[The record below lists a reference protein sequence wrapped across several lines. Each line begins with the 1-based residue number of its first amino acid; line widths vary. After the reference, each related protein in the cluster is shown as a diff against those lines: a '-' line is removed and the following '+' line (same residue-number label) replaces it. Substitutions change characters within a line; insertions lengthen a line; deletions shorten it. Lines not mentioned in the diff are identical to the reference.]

1 MIKLK
6 HSVVINRPVDEV
18 FAFLA
23 NPENEMLWNQSTQKS
38 EQTSE
43 GPMGVGT
50 TVNIVTRFLGQSI
63 DSTWEVT
70 EYEVNRRRAIKSTSG
85 PMPFEFVQ
93 TFESVEGGT
102 KLTGTGQIE
111 AGGFFKLAEPV
122 VGRMAKRQQETTF
135 ANLKDILEAQE

>member
-23 NPENEMLWNQSTQKS
+23 NPENEPLWNSGTQKA

-50 TVNIVTRFLGQSI
+50 TVNSVSRFLGQTTEA
-63 DSTWEVT
+63 TWEVT
-70 EYEVNRRRAIKSTSG
+70 EYEVNRRRGSKSTSG
-85 PMPFEFVQ
+85 PMPFEFVNN
-93 TFESVEGGT
+93 FESVEGGT
-102 KLTGTGQIE
+102 KLTATFQIE

-122 VGRMAKRQQETTF
+122 LARMARRQQETSL
-135 ANLKDILEAQE
+135 ANLKDILEAEE

>member
-1 MIKLK
+1 MINLES
-6 HSVVINRPVDEV
+6 SVVINRPVDEV

-70 EYEVNRRRAIKSTSG
+70 EYEVNRRRGIKSTSG
-85 PMPFEFVQ
+85 PMPFEFAQ

-122 VGRMAKRQQETTF
+122 VGRMARRQQETSL
-135 ANLKDILEAQE
+135 ANLKDVLEAQE

>member
-1 MIKLK
+1 MINLEN
-6 HSVVINRPVDEV
+6 SVVINRPVDEV

-23 NPENEMLWNQSTQKS
+23 NPENEPLWNQSTQKA

-43 GPMGVGT
+43 GPMGVGA
-50 TVNIVTRFLGQSI
+50 TVNTVNRFLGRTI

-70 EYEVNRRRAIKSTSG
+70 EYEVNRRRAVKSTSG
-85 PMPFEFVQ
+85 PMPFEFAQ

-102 KLTGTGQIE
+102 KITGTGQIE

-122 VGRMAKRQQETTF
+122 VGRMARRQQETSF
-135 ANLKDILEAQE
+135 ANLKDFLEAQE